1 MLRLALPALLGLCL
15 MESAILRADEELVSV
30 ADKAT
35 HRQSQI
41 IQLKNVGGSINAFC
55 LDHDGHIVAATG
67 NGPGRIVVADDTGAV
82 LRGWDINVR
91 PESIS
96 ASADGSVLVGGEG
109 RLFRFAAD
117 GTLLAE
123 SESPHMTAL
132 KLDKTAIR
140 QQAVA
145 RLKAMNGR
153 SVLDTIPV
161 YERMLTQ
168 LEKKAEEK
176 DLNAGEQRTLDLLPQ
191 MIAQLKE
198 RAAKETPKDPKAE
211 PAEEDIQKMV
221 ETLVRTKTK
230 ISSVSTNGTDVFV
243 ATPSLEGYGYDVW
256 KTAHDFSDG
265 AVIVT
270 GLRGCCGQMDVQAC
284 ENGIYVAENA
294 RHRVVYYD
302 AKGTEAGQWGERDRT
317 GVTGFTS
324 CCNPM
329 NVCFGP
335 GGDVFTAESNTG
347 RIKRFTAAGE
357 FVSYVGD
364 VELVPGCKN
373 VSIAVSP
380 KTDRV
385 YMLDLTRNHIVLMTV
400 ADSQPDATP
409 VPAEAVSQTS
419 KGE

>member
-1 MLRLALPALLGLCL
+1 MLRLALPAVLGLCL
-15 MESAILRADEELVSV
+15 MQSATCRADEQLVSI

-41 IQLKNVGGSINAFC
+41 IQLKSAGGPINAFC
-55 LDHDGHIVAATG
+55 LDQEGHIVAATG
-67 NGPGRIVVADDTGAV
+67 TGPGRIVVADDTGAV
-82 LRGWDINVR
+82 LRAWDVSVR

-96 ASADGSVLVGGEG
+96 VCADESVLVGGDG

-117 GTLLAE
+117 GRLLAE

-132 KLDKTAIR
+132 KVDRAALR

-145 RLKAMNGR
+145 RLKAMSGR
-153 SVLDTIPV
+153 SAVDMIPLYENVLK
-161 YERMLTQ
+161 Q
-168 LEKKAEEK
+168 LEQKAETQ
-176 DLNAGEQRTLDLLPQ
+176 DLNSDEQRTLDVLPQ

-198 RAAKETPKDPKAE
+198 QAEREKPKDPNAE
-211 PAEEDIQKMV
+211 PAEEEIQKMV
-221 ETLVRTKTK
+221 DTLVRTKTK
-230 ISSVSTNGTDVFV
+230 ISSVSTNGSQVFV
-243 ATPSLEGYGYDVW
+243 ATPALEGYGYDVW
-256 KTAHDFSDG
+256 KTAYDFTG
-265 AVIVT
+265 GEIIVT

-302 AKGTEAGQWGERDRT
+302 AQGTEAGQWGDRDRT

-357 FVSYVGD
+357 FVSCVGD

-380 KTDRV
+380 KADRV

-400 ADSQPDATP
+400 ADSQPNVTP
-409 VPAEAVSQTS
+409 VPAETVSQAS